1 MGDVVSDEESVSWS
15 NSKGTQ
21 VRGIGWSEQK
31 VVVIQEIK
39 PKVCFLI
46 LWGLYTLLG
55 SL

>member
-1 MGDVVSDEESVSWS
+1 MRSCSFNDKSMSHS

-21 VRGIGWSEQK
+21 LRGIGQSEQN

-46 LWGLYTLLG
+46 L
-55 SL
+55 